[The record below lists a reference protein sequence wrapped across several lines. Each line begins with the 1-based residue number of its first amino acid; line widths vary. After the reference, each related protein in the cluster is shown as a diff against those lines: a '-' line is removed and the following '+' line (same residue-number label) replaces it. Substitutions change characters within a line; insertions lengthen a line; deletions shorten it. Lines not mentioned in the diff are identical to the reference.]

1 MQHIDVLEAQDSY
14 KNIKKGFKW
23 EKIPKFAVITGENG
37 SGKSSLLEG
46 IMKKKF
52 TINNH
57 QGLQAS
63 VGLYNQFK
71 LQDINYNS
79 DFTAKLMRQEI
90 KLMDLYLKATD
101 FNNPRNVFMLTKN
114 IVSQWGENYSQEIE
128 KITFQQFIT
137 RDFSHFSESIRNYL
151 SQRRDDLN
159 LPIYSEHFKR
169 NGMNE
174 DKFYLSTHE
183 EIKQWFSQLQDK
195 NFESIN
201 TIFDESALNAIFG
214 EYLIKK
220 TNIRD
225 DLDDLEENLSSKEI
239 KQRIEEEI
247 GKNPLDEINRLLK
260 QVYSKYSLVSEL
272 RKDNCQ
278 PRIVCKTQDGV
289 TVSLKELSTG
299 EQIIISL
306 YMWRYDKTPLHSMV
320 LLFDEPDAHLN
331 PKMAKMLIDVLKNT
345 IVKKFSCQV
354 IMTTHSLST
363 VAYCEEKD
371 LFYMEE
377 GRVSKISKEECI
389 QNLADG
395 VMTFEK
401 ALNQLKLIE
410 NSNKPILVVEGKT
423 EEIIFEKY
431 YEFKKQEM
439 PFIVID
445 GKGADNLPQ
454 FCTCFNILNL
464 SQKRVFLFDYDEKG
478 IENFK
483 KIKTNKNIAKLYV
496 KSEQEMSEY
505 QKQAK
510 TFTIEKIFPFSIVQK
525 YYEMGKELVKI
536 FLADFIDG
544 LSKQQ
549 EEQYSDFFKEQ
560 DSDECLY
567 KIVDSK
573 DVEKRKTDF
582 ASRVIEICK
591 EDDLQELEKLMQ
603 RIEAEF
609 LKK

>member
-1 MQHIDVLEAQDSY
+1 MQHITHLEIKDSY
-14 KNIKKGFKW
+14 KNIKKGFVW
-23 EKIPKFAVITGENG
+23 EDIPQFAVVTGENG

-46 IMKKKF
+46 IRRGCF
-52 TINNH
+52 
-57 QGLQAS
+57 S
-63 VGLYNQFK
+63 
-71 LQDINYNS
+71 INYGKNP
-79 DFTAKLMRQEI
+79 
-90 KLMDLYLKATD
+90 KATIELYKTFELQGQGYNSTYSD
-101 FNNPRNVFMLTKN
+101 QIQTSEQELLNKYLRSREDDREGAFLQMKNNAR
-114 IVSQWGENYSQEIE
+114 QYSY
-128 KITFQQFIT
+128 
-137 RDFSHFSESIRNYL
+137 YL
-151 SQRRDDLN
+151 SIVEKLSWEDFIKKNFSFFSKDQINFIESWRNQLN
-159 LPIYSEHFKR
+159 LNVYYKHFER
-169 NGMNE
+169 NGMDE
-174 DKFYLSTHE
+174 EKFYFSSEE
-183 EIKQWFSQLQDK
+183 EIKKWISQLKDRNYTSRK
-195 NFESIN
+195 
-201 TIFDESALNAIFG
+201 TIFDENVLNSFFG
-214 EYLIKK
+214 SYFLAEANLTREILQSKIRE
-220 TNIRD
+220 NIPID
-225 DLDDLEENLSSKEI
+225 PIEL
-239 KQRIEEEI
+239 KQAIEERL
-247 GKNPLDEINRLLK
+247 GKNPIDEINDLLSK
-260 QVYSKYSLVSEL
+260 VSKYSLYMNFNNNSNPQL
-272 RKDNCQ
+272 M
-278 PRIVCKTQDGV
+278 CKTQDEV
-289 TVSLKELSTG
+289 CISTKELSTG

-306 YMWRYDKTPLHSMV
+306 YMWQYDKNPLHSTIF
-320 LLFDEPDAHLN
+320 LFDEPDAHLN

-345 IVKKFSCQV
+345 IVKKFGCQV

-395 VMTFEK
+395 VMTFER

-423 EEIIFEKY
+423 EKIIFEKY
-431 YEFKKQEM
+431 YKFKKQEM

-525 YYEMGKELVKI
+525 YYEMGKELVKMSVV
-536 FLADFIDG
+536 DFING
-544 LSKQQ
+544 LSKKMQ
-549 EEQYSDFFKEQ
+549 EQYSDFFKEQ

>member
-37 SGKSSLLEG
+37 SGKSSLLQG
-46 IMKKKF
+46 IKNGKLI
-52 TINNH
+52 INNH
-57 QGLQAS
+57 QRLQAIIEH
-63 VGLYNQFK
+63 LIEFK
-71 LQDINYNS
+71 LHGHSYNS
-79 DFTAKLMRQEI
+79 AFVKDMERDEQNLRNVFSRETNFNHPNNTFVRVKNTISQWRGNYPQEI
-90 KLMDLYLKATD
+90 K
-101 FNNPRNVFMLTKN
+101 RLTF
-114 IVSQWGENYSQEIE
+114 E
-128 KITFQQFIT
+128 QFIK
-137 RDFSHFSESIRNYL
+137 RDFSLFSNPVVTTL
-151 SQRRDDLN
+151 SQHRDQINLN
-159 LPIYSEHFKR
+159 VYHKHFEN
-169 NGMNE
+169 NGMSE
-174 DKFYLSTHE
+174 ERFYLSTYDE
-183 EIKQWFSQLQDK
+183 VNQWLSQLQDR
-195 NFESIN
+195 NFQSRK
-201 TIFDESALNAIFG
+201 TIFDENALTSIFG
-214 EYLIKK
+214 NYHIKK
-220 TNIRD
+220 TNKKEE
-225 DLDDLEENLSSKEI
+225 LDSLDVELT
-239 KQRIEEEI
+239 KQERNKRIIEEI
-247 GKNPLDEINRLLK
+247 GENPLERVNQLLR
-260 QVYSKYSLVSEL
+260 QVYSKYTLFLEFDEEN
-272 RKDNCQ
+272 R
-278 PRIVCKTQDGV
+278 PRLSCKNQDG
-289 TVSLKELSTG
+289 TPVSLRELSTG

-306 YMWRYDKTPLHSMV
+306 YMWQYDKNPLHSTIF
-320 LLFDEPDAHLN
+320 LFDEPDAHLN
-331 PKMAKMLIDVLKNT
+331 PKMAKMLIDILKNT
-345 IVKKFSCQV
+345 IVKKFGCQV

-423 EEIIFEKY
+423 EKIIFEKY
-431 YEFKKQEM
+431 YKFKKQEM

-505 QKQAK
+505 QNQAK

-536 FLADFIDG
+536 SLADFIDG

-591 EDDLQELEKLMQ
+591 EDDLQELERLMQ